1 MLLENKTAIVYG
13 GGGTI
18 GGAVA
23 RTFAREGAC
32 VYLAG
37 RTLAKLE
44 AVARDI
50 EEAGGDAEVARIDA
64 FDEAAVR
71 EHVDAV
77 AARAGGIDVA
87 LNAIGIQH
95 VQGTPFAQLTL
106 DEYMH
111 PITAYSRT
119 NFVTAQAVAR
129 HMVAQGSGV
138 ILTISTSGSRLA
150 IPGAFYLGY
159 GTASAAIEAT
169 TRILAAELGP
179 SGVRVV
185 CLLPDMI
192 PEAGTKG
199 SHSRAVFQ
207 PVAER
212 LGLTIDEFL
221 AAPAD
226 RSLLGRWPTLADVA
240 EAAAFVAS
248 DRAAAM
254 TGTVVNLTAGSIV
267 M

>member
-1 MLLENKTAIVYG
+1 MLLDNKTAIVYG
-13 GGGTI
+13 GGGAI
-18 GGAVA
+18 GGAAA
-23 RTFAREGAC
+23 RVFAREGAR
-32 VYLAG
+32 VHLAG
-37 RTLAKLE
+37 RTPSKLE
-44 AVARDI
+44 AVAREI
-50 EEAGGDAEVARIDA
+50 RAAGGDVEVASIDA
-64 FDEAAVR
+64 LDETAVR
-71 EHVDAV
+71 EHADAV
-77 AARAGGIDVA
+77 AARDGGIEVA
-87 LNAIGIQH
+87 LNAVGIPH
-95 VQGTPFAQLTL
+95 VQGTPFADLSL

-159 GTASAAIEAT
+159 GTACAAIEAT
-169 TRILAAELGP
+169 TRLLAAELGP

-192 PEAGTKG
+192 PEAGKMG

-207 PVAER
+207 PVAES

-248 DRAAAM
+248 DRAAAT
-254 TGTVVNLTAGSIV
+254 TGTVINLTAGSIV
-267 M
+267 N